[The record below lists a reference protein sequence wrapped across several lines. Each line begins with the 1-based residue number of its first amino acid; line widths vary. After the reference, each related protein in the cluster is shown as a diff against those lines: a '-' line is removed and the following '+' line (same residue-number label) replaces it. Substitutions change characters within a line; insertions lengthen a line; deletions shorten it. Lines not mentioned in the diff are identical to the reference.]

1 MDPIKCFN
9 SDASL
14 TFDEG
19 EQNYI
24 FVDLTKNV
32 ALNMKL
38 FEKCLKSVNIFNNNT
53 EVPFQEV
60 TQKPYRIKIS
70 SLNRL
75 KNVTLTVEY
84 HFQDGRRKTRNLF
97 VPSSP
102 SLVQQEIAKLEKEKL
117 EREKLEE
124 LEKKNKSILIASIIS
139 GVLALILFLITIV
152 CVCRKRVKPPKEEEY
167 RTNENDIYGT
177 YSLR

>member
-1 MDPIKCFN
+1 M
-9 SDASL
+9 
-14 TFDEG
+14 
-19 EQNYI
+19 
-24 FVDLTKNV
+24 
-32 ALNMKL
+32 
-38 FEKCLKSVNIFNNNT
+38 
-53 EVPFQEV
+53 
-60 TQKPYRIKIS
+60 
-70 SLNRL
+70 
-75 KNVTLTVEY
+75 TLTVEY

-167 RTNENDIYGT
+167 RTDENDIYGT
-177 YSLR
+177 YSRGWDGEGDYGDGDVVEVVDNNELYGR